1 MKKKILSLLL
11 IMAMLLS
18 IVPMAGAAGEVAEPK
33 FTGYNL
39 YLQNDISISFIA
51 NRAAIEEGFE
61 KVEFY
66 MGEELVQ
73 TRTTLPEADEDGNVA
88 FRCTKLT
95 PAQMGETVTAKLY
108 IGGEVK
114 DEFSTSIKDYCMTI
128 LKNESNTEAWKN
140 AELRTMLV
148 DLLNYG
154 AATQTFAEA
163 TTPLV
168 NADLGEYAALA
179 TTGTLS
185 LTNHSKT
192 FEYSA
197 EADPTPTTV
206 DWVGVGLNLKDS
218 ITLRYEIKAPS
229 IENLSVRFWNEDKSM
244 NVYVSNFEKV
254 EGTEDHY
261 YVYLGVLDPTQ
272 LSEKISALVYS
283 NAFNSSAD
291 WESDKLIYSVE
302 SYAYA
307 VANGE
312 YDADLKALT
321 DAMMRY
327 GNAVRCWHNGHVYVN
342 GLCESCDKEKVF
354 VMDGTSITINAA
366 DAVLNTNYVNLI
378 TNSNVADRKLVKLNN
393 LHSAYQL
400 NGASSYVTRK
410 EHPGDVIVYVTPSV
424 SGVYTV
430 KVSGVYTAADK
441 TFTGVLVEDDTTT
454 DETKY
459 TYRKTPN
466 PCSDPAD
473 FATGSITTADFNHP
487 YGAAYAYHWTAGKT
501 YAIRVSSGCAYA
513 ALDQFIITHEHV
525 YTNGFCQCGESMFPS
540 NSVIIE
546 AETGVL
552 AEDGTDN
559 VQTETQDLV
568 SLKTNSNAA
577 GSQTVLFEKMASG
590 YNYLRPSSSHYVKD
604 PIPHATYTV
613 ESELSGE
620 VYVWLKV
627 YAPNTNLPAT
637 DRGDAL
643 YCWIG
648 DDNETDTYFWRQP
661 LNKAGKNEYSTSA
674 TDFYWVRVYQEFH
687 THNTANGSQ
696 VGENKTYNWTAG
708 ETYTIQFRSYA
719 ANVQLDQILI
729 TTDLTFDPNN
739 P

>member
-1 MKKKILSLLL
+1 
-11 IMAMLLS
+11 
-18 IVPMAGAAGEVAEPK
+18 
-33 FTGYNL
+33 
-39 YLQNDISISFIA
+39 
-51 NRAAIEEGFE
+51 
-61 KVEFY
+61 
-66 MGEELVQ
+66 
-73 TRTTLPEADEDGNVA
+73 
-88 FRCTKLT
+88 
-95 PAQMGETVTAKLY
+95 
-108 IGGEVK
+108 
-114 DEFSTSIKDYCMTI
+114 
-128 LKNESNTEAWKN
+128 
-140 AELRTMLV
+140 MLV

-185 LTNHSKT
+185 LTNHCKT

-197 EADPTPTTV
+197 EADLTPTTV
-206 DWVGVGLNLKDS
+206 EWVGVGLNLKDS

-229 IENLSVRFWNEDKSM
+229 IENLSVRFWNEDESM

-327 GNAVRCWHNGHVYVN
+327 GNAVRCWHNGHVYVY
-342 GLCESCDKEKVF
+342 GRCESCDKEKIF
-354 VMDGTSITINAA
+354 AMTTDTITIQAEDAILNMTGPNNSDRIMENPNASGGK
-366 DAVLNTNYVNLI
+366 I
-378 TNSNVADRKLVKLNN
+378 VKMQAAY
-393 LHSAYQL
+393 SAY
-400 NGASSYVTRK
+400 
-410 EHPGDVIVYVTPSV
+410 
-424 SGVYTV
+424 
-430 KVSGVYTAADK
+430 ADK
-441 TFTGVLVEDDTTT
+441 TAGDYEGSIIVKFIPALSGTYTVSARAIDNGGALGGMVAAEDDVT
-454 DETKY
+454 TKY
-459 TYRKTPN
+459 TRQGITETSKPN
-466 PCSDPAD
+466 LSYEQ
-473 FATGSITTADFNHP
+473 FATTDLFVSGLIGSSYEF
-487 YGAAYAYHWTAGKT
+487 TAGKT
-501 YAIRVSSGCAYA
+501 YAIRILSTSANMAFDEFV
-513 ALDQFIITHEHV
+513 ITHEHV

-546 AETGVL
+546 AEAGVL
-552 AEDGTDN
+552 AENGTDN
-559 VQTETQDLV
+559 VISGDNTIDGQNIVQVRD
-568 SLKTNSNAA
+568 NSYAS
-577 GSQTVLFEKMASG
+577 GGQTVRFRKMFSG
-590 YNYLRPSSSHYVKD
+590 WTYLTPGYSKYVSD
-604 PIPHATYTV
+604 AIPHVTYTV
-613 ESELSGE
+613 DSELSGE

-627 YAPNTNLPAT
+627 YAPNTSLPAEN
-637 DRGDAL
+637 RGDAL

-687 THNTANGSQ
+687 DSNTTNGTQ

-708 ETYTIQFRSYA
+708 KTYTIQFRSYTKD
-719 ANVQLDQILI
+719 VQLDQILI